1 MWLFGRAIWLFL
13 FGKRGVNSLW
23 CLVCWCG
30 FLKVSWLI
38 CLWTWARSHHVWQ
51 AFGAGR
57 EEEVWW
63 RAGILSVTLGWW
75 DPSLCVPTGSHVWTM
90 CGITVGRGWSSGVM
104 GSSTALVS
112 PELIIPSA
120 MVWGATQCSV
130 CAQLLSRVRLLPTPW
145 TVALGASLSMGF
157 PR

>member
-38 CLWTWARSHHVWQ
+38 CLWTWARSHNVWQ
-51 AFGAGR
+51 AFRAGR

-63 RAGILSVTLGWW
+63 RAGILSVTLCWW
-75 DPSLCVPTGSHVWTM
+75 DPSLCVPTGSHIWTM
-90 CGITVGRGWSSGVM
+90 CGITGWVEAEVL
-104 GSSTALVS
+104 GSWEVPRPWWVQSWSFLQQWYEVQ
-112 PELIIPSA
+112 LSA
-120 MVWGATQCSV
+120 VYV
-130 CAQLLSRVRLLPTPW
+130 LSRSVMSDSYRRHGL
-145 TVALGASLSMGF
+145 
-157 PR
+157 